1 VVQADEYSQA
11 TSDADLDQRVPDEEP
26 VIDYDALE
34 SGGPEQAPALPRN
47 LRIGA
52 RVVHE
57 RFGRGVI
64 ARVEADARQIVLAR
78 FPGFGER
85 RVQAASLRFE

>member
-1 VVQADEYSQA
+1 
-11 TSDADLDQRVPDEEP
+11 VPDGEP
-26 VIDYDALE
+26 VIDYAAFDDA
-34 SGGPEQAPALPRN
+34 PELPRN

-52 RVVHE
+52 RVVHD

-85 RVQAASLRFE
+85 RVQATSLRFE